1 MHPRANTSLHTLRL
15 PYTHTRVQ
23 NRSTCKDILAH
34 LHYNTSVQDHTSP
47 CKYPLAHYVQ
57 KAPCTLT
64 PMCTHLHTL
73 THASSHA
80 QAHPCVQPCA
90 FAHPRANTTL
100 HTPMCASLVHY
111 CTILAL
117 PTTARTCA
125 NRPLHIR
132 HASVCHFPCTLVCK
146 LCLGHPH
153 QQMRATPLCN
163 VLHTHMCANA
173 RAQLHTHVQNIPVHS
188 HAALPCTRMCTN
200 PCPSATATCAK
211 PHSHVQRT
219 PFTLRC
225 SCTSVKRRP
234 VAHSQA
240 QPALHVATCNA
251 HACAKP
257 TIHLQSPLAHPLVQ
271 APPCSLHPSTRSALH
286 THTPLTHQH
295 MCATPR

>member
-1 MHPRANTSLHTLRL
+1 MQIS
-15 PYTHTRVQ
+15 
-23 NRSTCKDILAH
+23 
-34 LHYNTSVQDHTSP
+34 
-47 CKYPLAHYVQ
+47 
-57 KAPCTLT
+57 PCTLCAKST
-64 PMCTHLHTL
+64 LHAHTHVHT
-73 THASSHA
+73 
-80 QAHPCVQPCA
+80 
-90 FAHPRANTTL
+90 FAHPYTCIEPCASTS
-100 HTPMCASLVHY
+100 MCATLCLCTPTCKHHLAHPYVCFTRAL

-132 HASVCHFPCTLVCK
+132 HASVCHLPCTLVCK

-163 VLHTHMCANA
+163 VLHTHTRANA

-200 PCPSATATCAK
+200 PYPSATATCAK

>member
-1 MHPRANTSLHTLRL
+1 MCKALHPRANTSLHTLRL

-111 CTILAL
+111 APSFHSPRPHARVQIDHYTFDMHPCATSLAHS
-117 PTTARTCA
+117 CA
-125 NRPLHIR
+125 NSALATPISRCVQPR
-132 HASVCHFPCTLVCK
+132 CAMFCTLTRV
-146 LCLGHPH
+146 
-153 QQMRATPLCN
+153 QMR
-163 VLHTHMCANA
+163 
-173 RAQLHTHVQNIPVHS
+173 VHS
-188 HAALPCTRMCTN
+188 CT
-200 PCPSATATCAK
+200 PTCK
-211 PHSHVQRT
+211 TSLCIPTQ
-219 PFTLRC
+219 PFL
-225 SCTSVKRRP
+225 
-234 VAHSQA
+234 
-240 QPALHVATCNA
+240 A
-251 HACAKP
+251 HACAQ
-257 TIHLQSPLAHPLVQ
+257 IHTLVQ
-271 APPCSLHPSTRSALH
+271 QPRVQNPTATCKGLHSHCGALA
-286 THTPLTHQH
+286 QV
-295 MCATPR
+295 